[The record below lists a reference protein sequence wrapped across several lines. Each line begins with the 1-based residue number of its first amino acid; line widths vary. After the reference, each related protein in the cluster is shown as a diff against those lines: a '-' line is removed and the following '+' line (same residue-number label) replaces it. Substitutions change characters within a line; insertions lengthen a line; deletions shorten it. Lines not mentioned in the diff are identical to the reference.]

1 MGAGGGPRLS
11 ARARG
16 LVQSDIRAMTRA
28 VEAVGGINLGQ
39 GVCDLP
45 TDALVKRGA
54 IDAIEAS
61 RATYSVYEGIEPL
74 RVAIAAK
81 LQTYNGLSYDP
92 ATEIMVTVGSTG
104 AFALAVMAAI
114 DPGDAV
120 VLFQPFY
127 SYHVN
132 TTALV
137 GGAPRF
143 VTLRGDAFEFDEREL
158 EAAAAGAKAIVV
170 CTPSNPS
177 GKVFTREELAVIARI
192 AERHDL
198 LVITDEIY
206 EYILFD
212 GREHVSPASIDA
224 LRKRTITISGFSKT
238 FSITGW
244 RLGYLAGPAEF
255 VRAMGPLSDL
265 IYVCPPTPLQYG
277 VLKGMDSGPEFY
289 AGLRAEYGALREVMA
304 AGLSAAGLRP
314 IVPQGAYYMLADHS
328 EIACARGWTTSRD
341 VAHALLERTGVAAIP
356 GSAFYH
362 EPSEGDHLLRFCFA
376 KPRAALEDAARR
388 LARLSR

>member
-1 MGAGGGPRLS
+1 MRAGGEPRVS

-45 TDALVKRGA
+45 TDALVQRGA
-54 IDAIEAS
+54 IEAIEAS
-61 RATYSVYEGIEPL
+61 RATYSVYEGIAPL
-74 RVAIAAK
+74 RAAIAKK
-81 LQTYNGLSYDP
+81 LRDYNGLSYDP
-92 ATEIMVTVGSTG
+92 AAEIMVTVGSTG

-120 VLFQPFY
+120 VLFEPFY

-132 TTALV
+132 TTALF

-143 VTLRGDAFEFDEREL
+143 VTLRGDAFAFDEREL

-177 GKVFTREELAVIARI
+177 GKVFTREELAAIARI
-192 AERHDL
+192 AERQDL

-212 GREHVSPASIDA
+212 GREHISPASVDG
-224 LRKRTITISGFSKT
+224 LRDRTITISGFSKT

-244 RLGYLAGPAEF
+244 RLGYLAGPADF

-277 VLKGMDSGPEFY
+277 VLSGMEAGPEFY
-289 AGLRAEYGALREVMA
+289 AGLRTEYSELRELMA
-304 AGLSAAGLRP
+304 AGLAAAGLRP

-328 EIACARGWTTSRD
+328 AAARAGGRKTSRE

-362 EPSEGDHLLRFCFA
+362 DPREGDHLLRFCFA
-376 KPRAALEDAARR
+376 KPRAALEDAGRR
-388 LARLSR
+388 LARFA